1 MKYVNFGKAG
11 VNVSQVALGLG
22 LRGQNDAVEVER
34 MISYAIDQGINFIDC
49 ANIYGTMDNRAN
61 IGQSEI
67 ILGRAIKNRRD
78 NLVITS
84 KVCSSIGSGAN
95 DSGLSRYHILREID
109 RSLKRLGTDHV
120 DIYLIHAPDA
130 RTPLAETLRAMDD
143 IVRSGKARYVGCC
156 NFPAWKVCQSLWVAD
171 QLGVDSIV
179 GIQNPYSLLNRRLE
193 LEMFDLLTEMEL
205 GMMAYSPLAVGLLS
219 GIYQPS
225 QNPPIGSYWAQHL
238 DQFTKQMQGNEGQ
251 VIETLIKLAQEISKT
266 PAQLA
271 QAWILSRPEVTVFIS
286 GSDSISQIEDNIGA
300 VGWKIDSQIMKEL
313 DAVSA
318 SFAT

>member
-1 MKYVNFGKAG
+1 MEYVNFGKAG

-49 ANIYGTMDNRAN
+49 ANIYGTMDDRAN

-67 ILGRAIKNRRD
+67 ILGRAIKKRRD
-78 NLVITS
+78 NLVVTS
-84 KVCSSIGSGAN
+84 KVCSSIGGGTN

-109 RSLKRLGTDHV
+109 RSLKRLDTDHV
-120 DIYLIHAPDA
+120 DIYLIHAPDD

-171 QLGVDSIV
+171 QLGVDPII
-179 GIQNPYSLLNRRLE
+179 GIQNSYSLLNRRLE
-193 LEMFDLLTEMEL
+193 LEMFGLLAEMGL

-219 GIYQPS
+219 GIYQPR
-225 QNPPIGSYWAQHL
+225 QNPPIGSYWAQHP
-238 DQFTKQMQGNEGQ
+238 DQFTKQMQGNEGK
-251 VIETLIKLAQEISKT
+251 VIETLIKLAKEISKT

-271 QAWILSRPEVTVFIS
+271 QAWILSKPEVTVFIS

-313 DAVSA
+313 DEVSA

>member
-1 MKYVNFGKAG
+1 MEYVNFGKAG

-49 ANIYGTMDNRAN
+49 ANIYGTMDDRAN

-67 ILGRAIKNRRD
+67 ILGRAIKKRRD
-78 NLVITS
+78 NLVVTS
-84 KVCSSIGSGAN
+84 KVCSSIGSGTN

-109 RSLKRLGTDHV
+109 RSLKRLDTDHV
-120 DIYLIHAPDA
+120 DIYLIHAPDD

-171 QLGVDSIV
+171 QLGVDPII
-179 GIQNPYSLLNRRLE
+179 GIQNSYSLLNRRLE
-193 LEMFDLLTEMEL
+193 LEMFGLLAEMGL

-219 GIYQPS
+219 GIYQPR
-225 QNPPIGSYWAQHL
+225 QNPPIGSYWAQHP
-238 DQFTKQMQGNEGQ
+238 DQFTKQTQGNEGK
-251 VIETLIKLAQEISKT
+251 VIETLIKLAKEISKT

-271 QAWILSRPEVTVFIS
+271 QAWILSKPEVTVFIS

-313 DAVSA
+313 DEVSA

>member
-1 MKYVNFGKAG
+1 MEYVNFGKAG

-49 ANIYGTMDNRAN
+49 ANIYGTMDDRAN

-67 ILGRAIKNRRD
+67 ILGRAIKKRRD
-78 NLVITS
+78 NLVVTS
-84 KVCSSIGSGAN
+84 KVCSSIGNGTN

-109 RSLKRLGTDHV
+109 RSLKRLDTDHV
-120 DIYLIHAPDA
+120 DIYLIHAPDD

-171 QLGVDSIV
+171 QLGVDPII
-179 GIQNPYSLLNRRLE
+179 GIQNSYSLLNRRLE
-193 LEMFDLLTEMEL
+193 LEMFGLLAEMGL

-219 GIYQPS
+219 GIYQPR
-225 QNPPIGSYWAQHL
+225 QNPPIGSYWAQHP
-238 DQFTKQMQGNEGQ
+238 DQFTKQTQGNEGK
-251 VIETLIKLAQEISKT
+251 VIETLIKLAKEISKT

-271 QAWILSRPEVTVFIS
+271 QAWILSKPEVTVFIS

-313 DAVSA
+313 DEVSA
-318 SFAT
+318 SFAS